1 MGMTRD
7 NNEDFMIKVAII
19 DLYNNEKNEG
29 MRCIKEIVT
38 DSNKYSSSQVKYDV
52 YETRYK
58 GDTPGMN
65 YDIYISS
72 GGPGSPF
79 AGKGKK
85 WEKDYFNLL
94 DKIWNHNQES
104 SSGKKYIF
112 FICHSFQMMG
122 RFFKFAEVKKRKV
135 ESFGV
140 FPFKR
145 TMEGSEDILLKSLT
159 NPFYAADFRK
169 YHVVNPD
176 MKKLKELGGE
186 ILAVE
191 SETAENG
198 NTALMAVRLS
208 KEIAGAQFHPEA
220 DPDSMMYHFKQL
232 DRKKQIIAKYSEG
245 KYYEMISLLEQP
257 DKIKLTR
264 KTVLPN
270 FLKEAI
276 KNLKK

>member
-1 MGMTRD
+1 MK
-7 NNEDFMIKVAII
+7 EIKVAII

-38 DSNKYSSSQVKYDV
+38 DSNKYSKTKINYDV
-52 YETRYK
+52 FETRFK
-58 GDTPGMN
+58 GDTPN
-65 YDIYISS
+65 LDYDIFISS
-72 GGPGSPF
+72 GGPGSPYE
-79 AGKGKK
+79 GRGKK
-85 WEKDYFNLL
+85 WEKDYFRLI
-94 DKIWNHNQES
+94 DKIWNHNQS
-104 SSGKKYIF
+104 SSDQKKYVF

-122 RFFKFAEVKKRKV
+122 RFFKFADVKKRKV

-140 FPFKR
+140 LPFRR
-145 TMEGSEDILLKSLT
+145 TRQGSKDILLKNLA

-176 MKKLKELGGE
+176 EKKLEGLNGK

-191 SETAENG
+191 GETSENG
-198 NTALMAVRLS
+198 HPALMAVRLS
-208 KEIAGAQFHPEA
+208 DEIAGTQFHPEA
-220 DPDSMMYHFKQL
+220 DPESMMYHFKQPA
-232 DRKKQIIAKYSEG
+232 RKKYIVERYTEKKYNQ
-245 KYYEMISLLEQP
+245 MISLLKQP

-276 KNLKK
+276 KNLNSL